1 MSRMDGKKTHT
12 HNTHTKRSPYLRF
25 QEHVERDTEHFG
37 RALRHKPKDFV
48 VIQLEKV
55 PKSTKLEDFRRRESS
70 WIQRLDTLRRGYNSR
85 REMAKRQAPLLPVY
99 GLGFA
104 PIKRSRNADRIAIPN
119 LQTSNRSKDGL
130 RRTMHLQYI
139 LQNKPDEVDE
149 YISSLHT
156 RTIQR
161 ILRYLTSER
170 RGESLNELLV
180 ILKKSYLS
188 KFPVTNVT
196 VRRPPLLHIVGYT
209 SALAD
214 IIPLRALYNDP
225 SLLVHLPQGE
235 FRDTIRTT
243 IPAFHYGETM
253 DRFILNGTNVGRD
266 HDQQSTCICHLPR

>member
-1 MSRMDGKKTHT
+1 
-12 HNTHTKRSPYLRF
+12 
-25 QEHVERDTEHFG
+25 
-37 RALRHKPKDFV
+37 
-48 VIQLEKV
+48 
-55 PKSTKLEDFRRRESS
+55 
-70 WIQRLDTLRRGYNSR
+70 
-85 REMAKRQAPLLPVY
+85 MAKRQAPLLPVY
-99 GLGFA
+99 GLGPA

-149 YISSLHT
+149 YISLLHT

-170 RGESLNELLV
+170 TGESLNELLV
-180 ILKKSYLS
+180 ILRKSYLS

-196 VRRPPLLHIVGYT
+196 IRRPPLLQIVGYT

-214 IIPLRALYNDP
+214 IVPLRALYKDS

-235 FRDTIRTT
+235 FRDTMRT
-243 IPAFHYGETM
+243 IISAFHYGETM
-253 DRFILNGTNVGRD
+253 DRYILNGTNVGRD
-266 HDQQSTCICHLPR
+266 YDQQSTCICHLPH